1 MFVANFGQLAYTW
14 WFECQVTMGIKNMWK
29 LRLQS
34 EPARA
39 SIKSVPGVILVVIG
53 CLIVPERWVSA
64 IEDDP
69 PIVAEE
75 LEADDDDYY
84 ELFKLLADTLDQIE
98 RNYVKPVDR
107 RQLVDAAI
115 RGMLSELDQ
124 YSSYIPPRQLNR
136 FRTRVEAEFGGVGIQ
151 VTMDQGRLKVISPIV
166 GTPAYRGGMM
176 AGDIILAI
184 DGQTADGISIDDA
197 VQLMQGTPGTE
208 VEVKVLSPGHDEPR
222 VLSLRREIIQVQT
235 VLGDTRDESDA
246 WNWMFDD
253 QHKIGYIRLTAFGRR
268 TVDEL
273 TAALDQLIEQGL
285 QGLVLDLR
293 FNPGGLLSAAV
304 EICDLFI
311 PEGRIVSTKGRN
323 TPTRSWDARSRGTY
337 PAFPMVVLINR
348 YSASASEIIAAC
360 LQDHQRALI
369 VGERSW
375 GKGSVQN
382 VVELERGS
390 SALKL
395 TTSDYRR
402 PNGQNIHRFEGM
414 TEEDAWGVVPDEG
427 YLLEMTIDEL
437 TRWGIQRRRKDIVRR
452 PGDAPLEMLEDLIVP
467 EDDATDDDL
476 AEAGAEASDPFVDR
490 QLEKALEYLVKK
502 LAAAEA
508 VAERDG
514 SSAESTVTEVEDHD
528 ANLDDR
534 NDL

>member
-1 MFVANFGQLAYTW
+1 ML
-14 WFECQVTMGIKNMWK
+14 K
-29 LRLQS
+29 LRLRC

-39 SIKSVPGVILVVIG
+39 SIGRLPGFILVVIG
-53 CLIVPERWVSA
+53 CLAVPERWVGA
-64 IEDDP
+64 AEDDP
-69 PIVAEE
+69 PIVAEGQ
-75 LEADDDDYY
+75 EADDDEDYY

-136 FRTRVEAEFGGVGIQ
+136 FRSRVESEFGGVGIQ

-176 AGDIILAI
+176 AGDLILEI
-184 DGQTADGISIDDA
+184 DGQTADGITIDDA
-197 VQLMQGTPGTE
+197 VQRMQGVPGTE
-208 VEVKVLSPGHDEPR
+208 VEVKVLSPGQQEPR
-222 VLSLRREIIQVQT
+222 VLTLRREIIQVQT
-235 VLGDTRDESDA
+235 VLGDMRDESDG

-253 QHKIGYIRLTAFGRR
+253 QRKIGYIRVTAFGRR
-268 TVDEL
+268 TVQEL
-273 TAALDQLIEQGL
+273 TAALDQLIDQGL

-304 EICDLFI
+304 EVCDLFI
-311 PEGRIVSTKGRN
+311 TEGRIVSTEGRN

-337 PAFPMVVLINR
+337 PPFPMVVLINR
-348 YSASASEIIAAC
+348 FSASASEIIAAC

-382 VVELERGS
+382 VVELEQGS

-402 PNGQNIHRFEGM
+402 PNGQNIHRFDNM
-414 TEEDAWGVVPDEG
+414 TEDDIWGVVPDEG
-427 YLLEMTIDEL
+427 YLLEMTGEEL
-437 TRWGIQRRRKDIVRR
+437 NRWGIQRRLKDVVRR
-452 PGDAPLEMLEDLIVP
+452 PGDAPLELPDGLVAP
-467 EDDATDDDL
+467 EDEATDDDL
-476 AEAGAEASDPFVDR
+476 ANETAEASEAFVDR
-490 QLEKALEYLVKK
+490 QLDKALHYLAEK
-502 LAAAEA
+502 LATTEA
-508 VAERDG
+508 VAERG
-514 SSAESTVTEVEDHD
+514 ESSTESNVTEVEDHD

-534 NDL
+534 NDM

>member
-1 MFVANFGQLAYTW
+1 
-14 WFECQVTMGIKNMWK
+14 MGIKSMWK
-29 LRLQS
+29 LRLRC

-39 SIKSVPGVILVVIG
+39 SIIGLQGFALVVIS
-53 CLIVPERWVSA
+53 CLAAPERLTASP
-64 IEDDP
+64 EDDG
-69 PIVAEE
+69 PIRTAGQA
-75 LEADDDDYY
+75 ADEDDYY
-84 ELFKLLADTLDQIE
+84 QLFELLADTLDQIE

-124 YSSYIPPRQLNR
+124 YSGYIPPKQLNR

-151 VTMDQGRLKVISPIV
+151 VTMDQGLLKVISPLV
-166 GTPAYRGGMM
+166 GTPAYRGGLM
-176 AGDIILAI
+176 AGDVILEI
-184 DGQTADGISIDDA
+184 DGHTAEGISIDDA
-197 VQLMQGTPGTE
+197 VELMQGTPGTD
-208 VEVKVLSPGHDEPR
+208 VAVKIQSPGQDEPR
-222 VLSLRREIIQVQT
+222 VLTLRREVIQVQT
-235 VLGDTRDESDA
+235 VLGDTRDESDG

-253 QHKIGYIRLTAFGRR
+253 QRKIGYIRVTAFGRR
-268 TVDEL
+268 TVQEL
-273 TAALDQLIEQGL
+273 TAAMDLLIEQGL

-304 EICDLFI
+304 EVCDLFI
-311 PEGRIVSTKGRN
+311 AEGRIVSTEGRN
-323 TPTRSWDARSRGTY
+323 TPTRSWDAKSRGTY

-382 VVELERGS
+382 VVQLEQGS

-402 PNGQNIHRFEGM
+402 PNGQNIHRFDSM
-414 TEEDAWGVVPDEG
+414 TEDDTWGVVPDEG
-427 YLLEMTIDEL
+427 YLLKLTDDEL
-437 TRWGIQRRRKDIVRR
+437 NRWGIQRRRKDIVRR
-452 PGDAPLEMLEDLIVP
+452 PGDAPVEWLEDLIVP
-467 EDDATDDDL
+467 GDGSTGGDRTGDDRTDDA
-476 AEAGAEASDPFVDR
+476 AEESDPFVDR
-490 QLEKALEYLVKK
+490 QLDKALQYLADR
-502 LAAAEA
+502 LTSTNAMADRGE
-508 VAERDG
+508 
-514 SSAESTVTEVEDHD
+514 SSAEPAITETEGHD